1 MRAII
6 AKLHVMRS
14 GNSVEIKKSLR
25 RIFYGRT
32 IGTTYVN
39 DILLI
44 ANLAV
49 VMMSITSL
57 FLETGRA
64 FQYVEFGFGAF
75 FAIEYA
81 LRFWVSRHKVQF
93 FFRLVNVLDILVI
106 GSLLTT
112 VFVPNLA
119 VLRILRTLQILR
131 AYKFYGK
138 RFDHHN
144 EFIYRNLE
152 IITASVNIIVFLF
165 VMSTLVF
172 IQQRPINDSVSSY
185 LDALYYT
192 IATVTTTGFGD
203 ITVVGTG
210 GKLLSIIIMILG
222 VTLFFRLIKSIFV
235 PHQLY
240 TICSHC
246 GHDHHSLDAH
256 YCSQCG
262 HKIKNRY
269 FIDHINKHKDDF

>member
-1 MRAII
+1 MI
-6 AKLHVMRS
+6 S
-14 GNSVEIKKSLR
+14 GGTTELKKSLR
-25 RIFYGRT
+25 RILYGRN
-32 IGTTYVN
+32 IKTTYVN

-44 ANLAV
+44 ANLV
-49 VMMSITSL
+49 IIMMSIASL
-57 FLETGRA
+57 FLETGRV
-64 FQYVEFGFGAF
+64 FQYVEFGFGVF
-75 FAIEYA
+75 FAIEYGV
-81 LRFWVSRHKVQF
+81 RFWVSRHKFEF

-106 GSLLTT
+106 ASLLTT
-112 VFVPNLA
+112 IVAPNLA

-165 VMSTLVF
+165 VMSTLVY
-172 IQQRPINDSVSSY
+172 IQQGPINDGINSY

-192 IATVTTTGFGD
+192 IATVTTTGYGD
-203 ITVVGTG
+203 ITVLGSG

-222 VTLFFRLIKSIFV
+222 VTLFFRLIRSIFV
-235 PHQLY
+235 PSQLY

-246 GHDHHSLDAH
+246 GNDHHALDAH

-262 HKIKNRY
+262 HKIRNRY
-269 FIDHINKHKDDF
+269 FIDHIAKHKDDF